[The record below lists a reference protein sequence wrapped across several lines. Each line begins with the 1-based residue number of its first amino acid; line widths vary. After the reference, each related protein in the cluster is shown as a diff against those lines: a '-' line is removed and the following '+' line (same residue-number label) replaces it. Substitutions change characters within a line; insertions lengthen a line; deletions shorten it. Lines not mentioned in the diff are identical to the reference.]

1 MITNIVVNRRTER
14 FMTKNA
20 YHKLVEMWF
29 ELQPCEE
36 KFGYSNVWQYIVVFN
51 LCPGKLFD
59 HFESLEYPPLTGKMP
74 APIKI
79 LNFLFG
85 HKTHIYSHL
94 SIYLIV

>member
-1 MITNIVVNRRTER
+1 MNTNILVNRRTER
-14 FMTKNA
+14 FMAKNA

-59 HFESLEYPPLTGKMP
+59 HFESLEYPPFNREDARTDKN
-74 APIKI
+74 IK
-79 LNFLFG
+79 FFVR
-85 HKTHIYSHL
+85 S
-94 SIYLIV
+94 